1 VLRSSCAKE
10 FAKCPNTLPPAG
22 HPHSLLGINVREIG
36 ESFTGDNYEVAVN
49 YARNNNYTVVTNTA
63 L

>member
-1 VLRSSCAKE
+1 VRKNLPSVRTPS
-10 FAKCPNTLPPAG
+10 PPAG